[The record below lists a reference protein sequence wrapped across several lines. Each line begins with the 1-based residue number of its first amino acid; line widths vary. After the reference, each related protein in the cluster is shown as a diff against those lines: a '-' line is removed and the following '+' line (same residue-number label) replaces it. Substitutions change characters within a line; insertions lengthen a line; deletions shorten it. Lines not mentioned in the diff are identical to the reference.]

1 MSYISK
7 IERIIDKFTH
17 TRTGR
22 TTMKLLR
29 ENGISPTI
37 RKRMVLLKMAKETKS
52 PTEEMLKSKVF
63 FAENAQ
69 RVNNVLSWLSDEE
82 SKETYRKVI
91 EFRITHDIKSA
102 PKIYDTK
109 EQYFDKNI
117 IKSKNDV
124 FVDCGAFTGDTVDCF
139 IDFCKNNYKSIIS
152 FEPDNFN
159 HKELCNKNIKNM
171 TVFKAGVWNKSTH
184 LSFISN
190 GSNSRIV
197 EGTDNND
204 NAIEVFAI
212 DEVAEC
218 KEATFIKMDI
228 EGSEKKALMGA
239 RQTIIRNKPKLAI
252 CIYHSDED
260 MIGIAEYLHS
270 LVPNYKLYVRHYFY
284 EPIETVLYAIYE
296 D

>member
-29 ENGISPTI
+29 ESGISPTI

-204 NAIEVFAI
+204 NAIEVCAI

-270 LVPNYKLYVRHYFY
+270 LVPNYRLYVRHYFY
-284 EPIETVLYAIYE
+284 EPIETVLYAVYE